1 MRPITRQHYADKVD
15 AWIGKGQIIV
25 LTGQRRVGKSC
36 ILKDFVERHKAEP
49 QTNFIYINKERKK
62 FDAIKTHEQLNAYI
76 DEHMVEDA
84 HNFILIDEVQE
95 IECWEKSVRSYRMED
110 DTDIIITGSNSKML
124 SSELGT
130 LIGGRYQ
137 EIYIQSLSYQEFLLF
152 HGLEESDEALWKYLN
167 YGGLPGLMQIGL
179 DDEDL
184 VWDYIKGVYHTVML
198 KDIVERNSIRN
209 VAFLNTLLR
218 YFADTIGKLNS
229 LNNISKFM
237 KSQGQDVA
245 VKSIA
250 SYLGYF
256 KDAYLLSTVDRFDIH
271 GKKLLE
277 SNEKLY
283 FGDIGLRNL
292 IAGGERQGDIEK
304 ILENVVYQQ
313 LLRMGYTVNVG
324 QLRVGEVDFV
334 CTKSN
339 ERIYVQVTYLIASE
353 ETEDR
358 EFGCLENIQDNY
370 PKYVISM
377 TPLVRKSD
385 RQGIIHMGLREFLR
399 NGF

>member
-1 MRPITRQHYADKVD
+1 
-15 AWIGKGQIIV
+15 
-25 LTGQRRVGKSC
+25 
-36 ILKDFVERHKAEP
+36 
-49 QTNFIYINKERKK
+49 
-62 FDAIKTHEQLNAYI
+62 
-76 DEHMVEDA
+76 
-84 HNFILIDEVQE
+84 
-95 IECWEKSVRSYRMED
+95 
-110 DTDIIITGSNSKML
+110 
-124 SSELGT
+124 
-130 LIGGRYQ
+130 
-137 EIYIQSLSYQEFLLF
+137 
-152 HGLEESDEALWKYLN
+152 
-167 YGGLPGLMQIGL
+167 
-179 DDEDL
+179 
-184 VWDYIKGVYHTVML
+184 
-198 KDIVERNSIRN
+198 
-209 VAFLNTLLR
+209 
-218 YFADTIGKLNS
+218 
-229 LNNISKFM
+229 M